1 MAYTFSF
8 WPIIKRVYRFSW
20 WQTTVKLGGVFQL
33 IHFNYVRWKNFL
45 STGNNFTEIQ
55 LDRNSTTLIIGENGA
70 GKSTILDAICFG
82 LFGKPFRNIKKGQL
96 LNSVNESNCVVEVE
110 FKVGGKDVK
119 VIRGIKP
126 NKFEI
131 YINGK
136 MYNQDAN
143 ARDYQKYLEQQILK
157 LNYRSFT
164 QVVILG
170 SSTFVP
176 FMQLKARHRRE
187 VVEEILDIQIFSL
200 MNMILK
206 QRLKT
211 IEADYRELD
220 YKQSLT
226 SEKLKLK
233 RKYIQDLQDNRR
245 KLIEEKTLLVSINEE
260 EVFKKKR
267 KIADLQDDIES
278 MHEKISNSTK
288 ITNQFDK
295 LNDLN
300 SQLKTKHKS
309 HKKLVKFFEEN
320 EDCPVCQQH
329 IDEVYKDTMISREN
343 EKSDKLTVGI
353 KELADK
359 LEATKVKISVI
370 NEVNQNIQSNNVEIA
385 KENSSIGELEKFNAT
400 LQTEVKQLEEGHVDQ
415 GDHEQVESLN
425 EEFKMV
431 SDEKEKL
438 REEKVYAEAA
448 RSMLTDQ
455 GIKTKII
462 KQYLPIM
469 NKLINTY
476 LSSMEFYVNFTLDE
490 NFDETIKSRYRDDF
504 TYASFSEGEKM
515 RIDLALLFTW
525 RAVAKMKNST
535 NTNLLILDE
544 IFDSSLDGTGTDE
557 FLKILN
563 TLGDENVFV
572 ISHKQDALADKFRS
586 TVKFEKI
593 KNFSHIS
600 E

>member
-1 MAYTFSF
+1 M
-8 WPIIKRVYRFSW
+8 
-20 WQTTVKLGGVFQL
+20 

-55 LDRNSTTLIIGENGA
+55 LDRSSTTLIIGENGA
-70 GKSTILDAICFG
+70 GKSTILDALCFG
-82 LFGKPFRNIKKGQL
+82 LFGKPFRNINKPQL
-96 LNSVNESNCVVEVE
+96 LNSVNASNCVVEVE

-119 VIRGIKP
+119 VVRGIKP
-126 NKFEI
+126 NIFEI

-143 ARDYQKYLEQQILK
+143 SRDYQKYLEQQILK

-206 QRLKT
+206 QKLKT
-211 IEADYRELD
+211 IEADHRELE
-220 YKQSLT
+220 YKESLT
-226 SEKLKLK
+226 SEKLTLK
-233 RKYIQDLQDNRR
+233 KRYIQDIQDNRR
-245 KLIEEKTLLVSINEE
+245 KLIEEKTVLISENEE
-260 EVFKKKR
+260 EIFKKKR
-267 KIADLQDDIES
+267 KISDLQDDIEC
-278 MHEKISNSTK
+278 MHEKISNAAK
-288 ITNQFDK
+288 VVEQFDK

-300 SQLKTKHKS
+300 SQLKTKHRS
-309 HKKLVKFFEEN
+309 HKRLIKFFEEN
-320 EDCPVCQQH
+320 EDCPTCQQH
-329 IDEVYKDTMISREN
+329 IDEVFKDTMISKEN
-343 EKSDKLTVGI
+343 NKYDKLTVGI

-359 LEATKVKISVI
+359 LEATKVKINII
-370 NEVNQNIQSNNVEIA
+370 NEVNKNIQSNNVEIA

-400 LQTEVKQLEEGHVDQ
+400 LDTEIKQLQDGHVDKK
-415 GDHEQVESLN
+415 DHEEVVSLQ
-425 EEFKMV
+425 EEFDTV
-431 SDEKEKL
+431 SKEKNKL
-438 REEKVYAEAA
+438 REEKVYSDAV
-448 RSMLTDQ
+448 RTMLTDQ

-476 LSSMEFYVNFTLDE
+476 LTSMEFYVNFTLDE

-525 RAVAKMKNST
+525 RAVAKMKNSA

-563 TLGDENVFV
+563 TLSDENIFV

-586 TVKFEKI
+586 TIRFEKV